1 MGLSVLI
8 VDDHDDFRTFARLL
22 LESGGF
28 TVIGEAADAASALT
42 EAQRLQPDVALVDVG
57 LPDRDGIDLAGDLAG
72 QGVPATVLVSSRD
85 AAAYGPRLRVS
96 RALGFI
102 AKSDLST
109 ARLRA
114 VLDTAP

>member
-8 VDDHDDFRTFARLL
+8 VDDHDDFRAFARML

-28 TVIGEAADAASALT
+28 TVIGEAADAASAVA
-42 EAQRLQPDVALVDVG
+42 EARRLHPDVALVDVG
-57 LPDRDGIDLAGDLAG
+57 LPDRDGIELAGELAG
-72 QGVPATVLVSSRD
+72 QGVAATVLVSSRD
-85 AAAYGPRLRVS
+85 AAAYGPRLRVT

-109 ARLRA
+109 RRLHA
-114 VLDTAP
+114 VLGTAT